1 MTLFVLHFQF
11 TTGRKIVIRI
21 LRIKC
26 FKIENYRLA
35 DSGVINAVQNKID
48 DSACSSSDERVPAE
62 GKVSL
67 EKKNGCKINIS
78 FRETRL

>member
-11 TTGRKIVIRI
+11 TIGRKIVIRI

-26 FKIENYRLA
+26 FKIENYGLA

-48 DSACSSSDERVPAE
+48 ACSSSDERGPAE
-62 GKVSL
+62 GKVTL
-67 EKKNGCKINIS
+67 EKKW
-78 FRETRL
+78 L